1 MCDVALRFPVLTPD
15 KRELLPEGVVLTD
28 DVIREIAVSSR
39 ARDRP
44 EVSILQYRSVRRDL
58 LAYMR
63 QRAYRHVFG
72 DPRDVES
79 LLPALERT
87 RLPEPVLAILAC
99 FRRDDPYT
107 YRHILVVTALTAL
120 FARGMARDIG
130 DSFLRSSAGP
140 LHDLGKISVP
150 LPILRKTK
158 PLRRAER
165 AYLEHHAAAGFV
177 LLGHYLG
184 DATAFPCVV
193 ARDHHERRDGS
204 GYPRGIRLADR
215 MVEIV
220 VACDVYDALIS
231 PRPYRR
237 RSYDNRTAIE
247 EITAMAEEGR
257 IGWDV
262 VRFLVSRNRANRP
275 PMQECAVSR
284 EKRGVAP
291 GGNLYGI
298 ILEDDAET

>member
-1 MCDVALRFPVLTPD
+1 MCDVALRFPVFTPD

-39 ARDRP
+39 ARAHP
-44 EVSILQYRSVRRDL
+44 EIPFLEYGSTRADL

-72 DPRDVES
+72 EPGDAES
-79 LLPALERT
+79 LLPALERI

-107 YRHILVVTALTAL
+107 YRHILIVTALTAL
-120 FARGMARDIG
+120 FAGEMEADIR
-130 DSFLRSSAGP
+130 DSFLRNSAGP

-150 LPILRKTK
+150 LSILRKRK

-165 AYLEHHAAAGFV
+165 AHLEHHAAAGYV

-184 DATAFPCVV
+184 DATTFPCLV
-193 ARDHHERRDGS
+193 ARDHHERKDGS

-215 MVEIV
+215 RVEIV

-247 EITAMAEEGR
+247 EITAMAEDGR

-262 VRFLVSRNRANRP
+262 VRFLVSRNRGNRP
-275 PMQECAVSR
+275 PMQECTVSQ
-284 EKRGVAP
+284 EKRGVPP

-298 ILEDDAET
+298 ILEDDAEV